1 MGSAT
6 SLPCLSYIRMFRNN
20 TAKGAFRDQCQA
32 PWMYIAHLQAHHLK
46 SNTHLQL
53 HTHTCSPHTPLG
65 RHLQPSMHLQPSRH
79 LQLKVHTHYQ
89 SSMPC
94 SPWPPHRPP
103 VHPVLNTRTTTS
115 SAQPRPTAPVPR
127 VFSSLTHTVIYGRR
141 LRAKH
146 LRG

>member
-46 SNTHLQL
+46 SNMHLQL

-65 RHLQPSMHLQPSRH
+65 RHLQPSMHLQ
-79 LQLKVHTHYQ
+79 LKVHTHYQ

-94 SPWPPHRPP
+94 SPWPHTDLQCILYST
-103 VHPVLNTRTTTS
+103 H
-115 SAQPRPTAPVPR
+115 AQPRLQLSLDLQHLCPVY
-127 VFSSLTHTVIYGRR
+127 SH
-141 LRAKH
+141 H
-146 LRG
+146 